1 MKTLIRI
8 TMGIVFAVILASSF
22 SCSHPGKLWHYCYNR
37 KLWRSFEDNAHI
49 TSETLTSLLEKNGN
63 FFYFDHDCGA
73 SVVWSYTD
81 EIIEIYNFKHGEL
94 VSYREGFTTTGKL
107 LNLDKET
114 IKELVTE
121 MEDSPYIE
129 GAEDKLRD
137 ILCFKIKL
145 NTGIVDES
153 VWIGTGD
160 FLTKK
165 YKHEVLNKLVEDIN
179 TYKIWCYVCF

>member
-1 MKTLIRI
+1 
-8 TMGIVFAVILASSF
+8 MGIVFAIILASSF

-63 FFYFDHDCGA
+63 VFYLRHDSGA

-81 EIIEIYNFKHGEL
+81 EIIEIYNFKYGNL

-137 ILCFKIKL
+137 ILWFEIKL